1 MERTSG
7 LLRRLAFLGFYGFET
22 TASTEVYD
30 ASTGNSSPAGGMHV
44 GREGHSTILLTDGRV
59 LVLGACRPSLGRLG
73 EAGGRYLVAALLQ
86 GPGGAKRPWGGSRM
100 RPSVQCRP
108 RSSNSTTMGRPLLE
122 PRTCARLKPCITLSL
137 QNM

>member
-7 LLRRLAFLGFYGFET
+7 LLRRLAFVGFYGFET
-22 TASTEVYD
+22 TASPEVHD

-44 GREGHSTILLTDGRV
+44 GLTDGRV